1 MYILSTNCLRFNS
14 ASKREQRR
22 VYSISAERE
31 QNRRSQ
37 WLKSFSTFHLNK
49 QLVYLSTCQL
59 VYLSTRQPLLQR
71 IHIIINMERSITLVC
86 KYFVAYITQALSNFW
101 QINTI
106 LEF

>member
-1 MYILSTNCLRFNS
+1 MYILSTNCLRFNVIVHVTNNS
-14 ASKREQRR
+14 
-22 VYSISAERE
+22 
-31 QNRRSQ
+31 
-37 WLKSFSTFHLNK
+37 STCLPVNSSTCL
-49 QLVYLSTCQL
+49 LVYLSTCL
-59 VYLSTRQPLLQR
+59 PLLQR